1 MRYLGLALT
10 LLWACGGAGVRPEEA
25 DKSMKQYELA
35 IGLQGEGNTP
45 GAFQALYRA
54 LELDPGNAK
63 AHLLLGSMFLMNRAD
78 DPAAHDQKAE
88 EHFRKAL
95 EIQASDD
102 PLPEQ
107 SLAADAHNG
116 LGVLYLHLGRHDE
129 AIAELNQAVAD
140 LFNRDAFMAWANLGW
155 AYTETGNFPKA
166 IDALQRALRLNP
178 KFCVGY
184 YRLGLAHTKSKQFEE
199 AEDALTHALEADE
212 RCKLFQDAWHARGEA
227 RMNLGLRDDARSDFE
242 RCVELDGNTDA
253 GKACS
258 RYLAATF

>member
-1 MRYLGLALT
+1 MRYLGLALIW
-10 LLWACGGAGVRPEEA
+10 LWACGGAGVGPEEA

-54 LELDPGNAK
+54 LEMDPGNSK
-63 AHLLLGSMFLMNRAD
+63 AHLLLGSLFLLNRAD
-78 DPAAHDQKAE
+78 DPGHDKNAE
-88 EHFRKAL
+88 LHFRKVL
-95 EIQASDD
+95 EIQASND

-107 SLAADAHNG
+107 TLAADAHNG

-129 AIAELNQAVAD
+129 AIAELDKAVAD

-155 AYTETGNFPKA
+155 AYTEKGDYKKA
-166 IDALQRALRLNP
+166 IDALQRSLRLNP
-178 KFCVGY
+178 KFCVGF
-184 YRLGLAHTKSKQFEE
+184 YRLGVAHAKGKQFEQ
-199 AEDALTHALEADE
+199 AEEALTHALEADE

-242 RCVELDGNTDA
+242 RCVELDRNTDA